1 MRKNIALLIFLL
13 QAGFLFAQ
21 SGLKI
26 AYIDMDY
33 ILENVPEYQ
42 EANNQLDAKV
52 QKWRAE
58 VEQKLNQVEQ
68 MKQALKQE
76 SPLLTKEL
84 IEEREDEIDYEV
96 QQVVAYQQK
105 RFGPQ
110 GDFIT
115 QKRQLIQPVQ
125 DQVFNAVQEY
135 AIKRDFDYIFERSSD
150 ALMLFSAN
158 RHDISDQIL
167 KMIDRQSRTERRENK
182 GADIVEDT
190 YKSVEKAKEDK
201 AEEAQRERDRL
212 TREKEREE
220 LIKDRERARDSAR
233 AARQAAFE
241 ARRQKL
247 LEDRQRRRDSLDRVR
262 NNKE

>member
-1 MRKNIALLIFLL
+1 MRKNIVLFIFFL

-150 ALMLFSAN
+150 ALMLFSAD

-182 GADIVEDT
+182 GADIAEDT

-212 TREKEREE
+212 TREKEREN

>member
-1 MRKNIALLIFLL
+1 MRKNIVLFIFFL

-150 ALMLFSAN
+150 ALMLFSAD

-182 GADIVEDT
+182 GEDIAEDT

-212 TREKEREE
+212 TREKEREN